1 MNNFSL
7 KYLFIISV
15 LSFINIGCQQADN
28 NDAPQKLITDNSIIA
43 TDGEMKLTVAEL
55 EQHLLDLPV
64 NLRWST
70 TDSSHW
76 LKNTIGE
83 YVVQKKLLKEAQLI
97 GAQEEPKFKNV
108 SHNLYRNAY
117 TQQYMNGFASEFEGM
132 GEEDLKRYYQEHIDE
147 YQLPEKR
154 MVHHIYKG
162 NKHDDGKQQLEAL
175 KTRYENG
182 ENFMRLAEAHSDSET
197 RHDQGRLGLLKKGDM
212 SPDFDRVVFALA
224 LNQASDVIKTA
235 KGHHLFVVTDILPEQ
250 SYEFEQVKNQIT
262 SQLVAKFGIDNLKAK
277 ALLLDTP
284 EPMVLIDKTELMIM
298 NKQPQK
304 RGMVLQV
311 GDYQLPYNQMM
322 YELNELKK
330 TTKMTIDQDKQWQ
343 YIQTVAYS
351 EVIMQNLIKNGTI
364 LLQDEWI
371 KKQQQKLLIDHYID
385 MKMVNHLNKKPQLL
399 SEYFE
404 KNRKR
409 FSTPVRLKLQRLM
422 IPKIDQLDA
431 MPELEL
437 AIESLENKEMSL
449 SDMALRYQGRVQN
462 LGWKNVNQL
471 ASIDRQMLKYALL
484 LKIGEFSPPF
494 TNSNFYTILHLQDK
508 KEPVEQEFLQVRQQ
522 VIKEYIVDHGADLY
536 REISQELLQYLEI
549 DTAVMQ
555 SFIDKKRQ

>member
-1 MNNFSL
+1 M
-7 KYLFIISV
+7 
-15 LSFINIGCQQADN
+15 
-28 NDAPQKLITDNSIIA
+28 
-43 TDGEMKLTVAEL
+43 
-55 EQHLLDLPV
+55 
-64 NLRWST
+64 
-70 TDSSHW
+70 
-76 LKNTIGE
+76 
-83 YVVQKKLLKEAQLI
+83 
-97 GAQEEPKFKNV
+97 
-108 SHNLYRNAY
+108 
-117 TQQYMNGFASEFEGM
+117 
-132 GEEDLKRYYQEHIDE
+132 
-147 YQLPEKR
+147 
-154 MVHHIYKG
+154 
-162 NKHDDGKQQLEAL
+162 
-175 KTRYENG
+175 
-182 ENFMRLAEAHSDSET
+182 
-197 RHDQGRLGLLKKGDM
+197 
-212 SPDFDRVVFALA
+212 
-224 LNQASDVIKTA
+224 
-235 KGHHLFVVTDILPEQ
+235 
-250 SYEFEQVKNQIT
+250 
-262 SQLVAKFGIDNLKAK
+262 
-277 ALLLDTP
+277 
-284 EPMVLIDKTELMIM
+284 
-298 NKQPQK
+298 
-304 RGMVLQV
+304 
-311 GDYQLPYNQMM
+311 
-322 YELNELKK
+322 
-330 TTKMTIDQDKQWQ
+330 
-343 YIQTVAYS
+343 
-351 EVIMQNLIKNGTI
+351 
-364 LLQDEWI
+364 LQDEWI

-471 ASIDRQMLKYALL
+471 ASIDRQMLKYAFL